1 MIKFSFVLIM
11 LFTLFILLE
20 IFRDKKKIYIIGDN
34 KDFILLYV
42 MLIFLAVL
50 SQIWAAC
57 MHVRDMINL
66 KRQFI
71 V

>member
-1 MIKFSFVLIM
+1 M
-11 LFTLFILLE
+11 T
-20 IFRDKKKIYIIGDN
+20 KKYIYIIGDN

-42 MLIFLAVL
+42 MLIFFAVL
-50 SQIWAAC
+50 SQIWATC